1 MTSFRYHVVSLAAVF
16 LALAI
21 GIVLGSGPMRT
32 ALVQSLSE
40 DVDTLEQ
47 QVDDA
52 ASEVETAQ
60 AEAEVG
66 NAYAAELE
74 SFLLADTLEGVD
86 VALVSVSDPAD
97 SRVESAREALVT
109 AGATISADVTVEDAW
124 TDSTQS
130 TFRTALAEQ
139 LAGQVVDIDPSTTSS
154 DRLLAH
160 ALAQSLVPTGDDA
173 SDGSSVLLDLLKQ
186 ADLVTGTITGSS
198 SAIVVVSGDG
208 GDDEDARAAV
218 SDTLAGVVG
227 VLDGYVDGTVAT
239 QGASATGDLAS
250 ALRNVPDT
258 AQISTVTQVGTIY
271 GRTAAALALVEQIA
285 GGSGHYGAGT
295 DGTLLP
301 SFIQESAS

>member
-32 ALVQSLSE
+32 ALVQSLG
-40 DVDTLEQ
+40 DQVDTLEQ
-47 QVDDA
+47 QADDA
-52 ASEVETAQ
+52 ASEAQ
-60 AEAEVG
+60 SAQEEAAIG
-66 NAYAAELE
+66 NDYATELE
-74 SFLLADTLEGVD
+74 PFLLSGALSD
-86 VALVSVSDPAD
+86 VNVAIVSVADPAD
-97 SRVESAREALVT
+97 SRVEAAREALVT
-109 AGATISADVTVEDAW
+109 AGATISADVTIEDAW
-124 TDSTQS
+124 TDSTQG

-139 LAGQVVDIDPSTTSS
+139 LADQISDVDASTASS

-160 ALAQSLVPTGDDA
+160 ALAQSLVPTGDA
-173 SDGSSVLLDLLKQ
+173 SDTSSVLLDLLKQ
-186 ADLVTGTITGSS
+186 ADLVTGTVTGSAD
-198 SAIVVVSGDG
+198 AIVVVAGDG
-208 GDDEDARAAV
+208 DDDEDVRAAA

-227 VLDGYVDGTVAT
+227 VLDGYVEGTVAA

-258 AQISTVTQVGTIY
+258 SEISSVTEVDTVY

-285 GGSGHYGAGT
+285 GGSGHYGAGS

>member
-32 ALVQSLSE
+32 ALVQSLSD

-74 SFLLADTLEGVD
+74 AFLLADTLEGVD
-86 VALVSVSDPAD
+86 VALVSVSDPSD
-97 SRVESAREALVT
+97 SRVESAREALVK

-139 LAGQVVDIDPSTTSS
+139 LAGQVVDVDPSTTSS

-160 ALAQSLVPTGDDA
+160 ALAQSLVPTGDD

-198 SAIVVVSGDG
+198 TAIVVVSGDG
-208 GDDEDARAAV
+208 GDDEDARAAA

-239 QGASATGDLAS
+239 QGGSATGDLAS

-285 GGSGHYGAGT
+285 GGSGHYGAGS